1 MSLLLIQLEFR
12 HTKCW
17 PKTSPNHM
25 AWPLYYSRTMCLGI
39 QGSKGFPLDN
49 TWDDKENV
57 DQRFWILEA
66 SLAPQ
71 EAHSELIWTHCGHNW
86 IKWLHLWQ
94 QNCKKLETKINVFY
108 VVDFDPIK
116 I

>member
-1 MSLLLIQLEFR
+1 
-12 HTKCW
+12 
-17 PKTSPNHM
+17 
-25 AWPLYYSRTMCLGI
+25 MCLGI

-49 TWDDKENV
+49 TWDDKKNV